1 MAPNRELM
9 QQTAGYLRASVA
21 KQATALRAK
30 KINPDI
36 FEQALL
42 NALIANPALAECNK
56 MSLYKACA
64 DAVDFGVLPDGRH
77 GAIVPLAGKAE
88 FWPMLAGL
96 LSKVRRE
103 LPNISI
109 NAWPVFVDAD
119 GNGDEF
125 EDHRG
130 TEPRIVHRP
139 DPEMVRSDANLYAVY
154 AVVFHAGNSVPE
166 FEVLYRPEID
176 QFRKTN
182 KGPWTTHFV
191 RMAVAR
197 PLKRLMNRL
206 PLTGTTMAM
215 LSSDP
220 DHDPQD
226 GERTIQGDYEVLN
239 DPAGGDPDPDPAPE
253 TAQPARTRG
262 RGRATGTG
270 ARGRGRAQQQPKPA
284 EAQPAQEERRDPP
297 PPPEEEDDPTLLD
310 RTGDPNPADLGD
322 DYDPTQDLA

>member
-1 MAPNRELM
+1 MASKRELM
-9 QQTAGYLRASVA
+9 QKTAGYLKASVA

-36 FEQALL
+36 FEQVLL
-42 NALIANPALAECNK
+42 NALVANPALAECNK
-56 MSLYKACA
+56 VSLYKACA

-103 LPNISI
+103 MPNISI
-109 NAWPVFVDAD
+109 NAWPVFVDMD

-130 TEPRIVHRP
+130 TDPRIVHRP
-139 DPEMVRSDANLYAVY
+139 DPDVARSDDNLYAVY
-154 AVVFHAGNSVPE
+154 AVVFHAGNPVPE

-176 QFRKTN
+176 QFRKNN

-220 DHDPQD
+220 DHDPLD
-226 GERTIQGDYEVLN
+226 GQTIQGDYEVLN
-239 DPAGGDPDPDPAPE
+239 DPPAADRDPDPDPPPE
-253 TAQPARTRG
+253 EEKPASRRRRPPRRQQPAQPA
-262 RGRATGTG
+262 
-270 ARGRGRAQQQPKPA
+270 
-284 EAQPAQEERRDPP
+284 AQERREPDPP
-297 PPPEEEDDPTLLD
+297 PPEQEEEEEEEDRTLLD
-310 RTGDPNPADLGD
+310 QGGGDPAGMDD